1 MEDTAKQEPKQQYD
15 WLKPYQ
21 FKKGQS
27 GNPNGRPK
35 GKTLKTFVREYLE
48 NLNDDEKLEYLKHID
63 PKIAW
68 EMAEGKPEQSNKL
81 EADVRHSVDPETKQ
95 LMESAL
101 KDVL

>member
-1 MEDTAKQEPKQQYD
+1 MEDAEKQKSKQQYD

-21 FKKGQS
+21 FQKGQS

-48 NLNDDEKLEYLKHID
+48 NLSDEDKLEYLKHVD

-68 EMAEGKPEQSNKL
+68 EMAEGKPEQSSKV
-81 EADVRHSVDPETKQ
+81 EADVRHSVDPE
-95 LMESAL
+95 L
-101 KDVL
+101 KDSINQALRDL